1 MGLLLFKRS
10 VKLNLCVNISS
21 EAMDISAYHLM
32 HLLKESTT
40 HWQILYAR
48 MLLPLLQSLFTCK
61 FSLLQQLGIHD
72 ENLGNSNNVPM
83 NTFKNIQN
91 IRILQIYPCNI
102 DIRGSKTL
110 GKFSWSRLLKLSC
123 YSFKLDSSFISY
135 LEQLISIEE
144 LTIRIDFLTLSASC

>member
-21 EAMDISAYHLM
+21 KAMDISTYPLM
-32 HLLKESTT
+32 HLLKKSTT
-40 HWQILYAR
+40 RWQTLYAR
-48 MLLPLLQSLFTCK
+48 MLSPLLQSLFACK

-72 ENLGNSNNVPM
+72 KNLGNSNNVPM
-83 NTFKNIQN
+83 NTFKNVQN
-91 IRILQIYPCNI
+91 IRILQIYPYNI
-102 DIRGSKTL
+102 DIRGYKTL
-110 GKFSWSRLLKLSC
+110 GKFPWSRLLKPSC
-123 YSFKLDSSFISY
+123 YLFKLNSSFIPY